1 MMQKQ
6 TYALQVI
13 IASGPEALGR
23 AVLGFAF
30 ALSAATSGVN
40 VVVILALD
48 GTAWAKNDIPA
59 ARQSVNG
66 FATIADYIGMLEDSN
81 AIIRICS
88 NCIEKNCTID
98 KTKHSNAGTTSYVG
112 LTEVAIRATCDAV
125 QTIIF

>member
-1 MMQKQ
+1 MIQKQ

-30 ALSAATSGVN
+30 ALSAATSGVK

-48 GTAWAKNDIPA
+48 GTAWAENDIPA

-66 FATIADYIGMLEDSN
+66 FAAIADYTRMLEDNN

-88 NCIEKNCTID
+88 SCVEKNCTIE
-98 KTKHSNAGTTSYVG
+98 KTKHNNAETASYVG